1 MAEQRRV
8 AQKHTQY
15 VRRWRNMILLLIFLV
30 CCWPCDEQRRDSL
43 SWVTDAFTVIIGVQP
58 SSFVGHTSV
67 RSPFPVG
74 VHRPISRKTDSRLRS
89 TPAEEMEEEEQEEP
103 LVVVVVEEEEPAAAP
118 SAAADIEDATAGLKN
133 ATSFLSPARAVGEN
147 NEPAPIEEGKTRSS
161 PETAEITND
170 AGSATSTTSAATS
183 SNNLLFV
190 TTVGASTNRGEFATA
205 AQKKAVRKV
214 VSELESSANNR
225 VPKDDLTTTMVDS
238 VTGTWELVYTDTQL
252 FRGSPFF
259 LAGRATCRTESDVE
273 KYNWF
278 CEMHRQA
285 LAISQVLAVRQIITN
300 DTMINEFEVSVAAIP
315 FLHDFTPFSYSGG
328 LPVTITGAIVSTA
341 SVTMLTDPGVPSV
354 MELYMDTVQIKGSNI
369 PFLRQALDL
378 PQVQLRSRSLAR
390 LLEEKISSYEPPKPI
405 LTTTFLTNQFRI
417 TKDQDDHIYI
427 YVRTSTATTPT
438 DYSTKTSDLGL
449 LRLLEGFN
457 DAVTKIYI

>member
-1 MAEQRRV
+1 ME
-8 AQKHTQY
+8 K
-15 VRRWRNMILLLIFLV
+15 
-30 CCWPCDEQRRDSL
+30 
-43 SWVTDAFTVIIGVQP
+43 
-58 SSFVGHTSV
+58 
-67 RSPFPVG
+67 
-74 VHRPISRKTDSRLRS
+74 
-89 TPAEEMEEEEQEEP
+89 EEEEEP
-103 LVVVVVEEEEPAAAP
+103 IVVVVEEDEPAAPP

-147 NEPAPIEEGKTRSS
+147 NAPSIEEGKTRSS

-170 AGSATSTTSAATS
+170 AATTSAAAT

-190 TTVGASTNRGEFATA
+190 TTVGASTNRGEFATT
-205 AQKKAVRKV
+205 AQKMAVQKV
-214 VSELESSANNR
+214 VSELEASANL
-225 VPKDDLTTTMVDS
+225 VPKDRTTVIDTV

-300 DTMINEFEVSVAAIP
+300 DTMTNEFEVSVAAIP
-315 FLHDFTPFSYSGG
+315 FLHDLTPFSYSGG

-341 SVTMLTDPGVPSV
+341 SLTMLTDPGVPSV

-369 PFLRQALDL
+369 PFLRQVLDL
-378 PQVQLRSRSLAR
+378 PQVQLRSRNLAR
-390 LLEEKISSYEPPKPI
+390 LLEETISFYQPPKPI
-405 LTTTFLTNQFRI
+405 LTTTYLTNQFRI